1 MNRKVRL
8 LTAALL
14 VMVLIISIPAGHA
27 ASITFPNETLH
38 YTIAYKWGMIHKET
52 GEATLKLRNSGSRY
66 DISLTARTRPWADKI
81 FKVRDT
87 LRSSMDRAQLRP
99 LSYSKISHEGGKY
112 GRDDIKYTY
121 MRGQTYGHATRTRV
135 KKGKTTQSKIML
147 SASESA
153 FDMLSI
159 FYYLRTL
166 DYAHLR
172 KGDIHKTVVF
182 SGKKK
187 EILSIQ
193 LIGIEKVSVKNRKN
207 IPSYHVRFRFT
218 SENGRKSS
226 DDMDT
231 WISADTS
238 RIPLRL
244 EGNLPI
250 GKIKCYLTN

>member
-1 MNRKVRL
+1 MNSKVRII
-8 LTAALL
+8 TAALL
-14 VMVLIISIPAGHA
+14 ALVSIISTSTGFA
-27 ASITFPNETLH
+27 ASISFPNETLH

-52 GEATLKLRNSGSRY
+52 GEATLTLRNSGSQY

-87 LRSSMDRAQLRP
+87 LRSTMDRAQLHP
-99 LSYSKISHEGGKY
+99 LSYTKISHEGGKY

-135 KKGKTTQSKIML
+135 KKGKTTRSKIML
-147 SASESA
+147 SASGSA

-172 KGDIHKTVVF
+172 KGTVHKTIVF

-187 EILSIQ
+187 EILSIR
-193 LIGIEKVSVKNRKN
+193 LIGIEKTSVKKRNN
-207 IPSYHVRFRFT
+207 VPAYHVRFQFT

-231 WISADTS
+231 WISADDS